1 MNNIEA
7 TTGSLLLRPTTIQH
21 DDIVIE
27 SSDLLPSTQIT
38 SQDEMRRP
46 SRFTFKDMMATT
58 FPKLRYVVEGLL
70 PAGLN
75 MLAGSPKIGKSW
87 LCLDL
92 AFSVASGRP
101 FMGRATDQ
109 GNVLY
114 LALEDQPRRL
124 QERLRRVAPGQDL
137 KDLPLEFWTECA
149 AMDEGGLEA
158 IGEWLGRVEKPRLM
172 IVDVWARFEPRK
184 ANSKNEYSDIT
195 QTMQKI
201 QALIAGYDVAVLLV
215 HHTRK
220 ASGDT
225 VFSGDPFDQII
236 GSRALTSNMDA
247 TLMITR
253 ARMESD
259 ARLDVT
265 GRDIEEASI
274 SLTFDKTTCR
284 WNENTK
290 ILAPALNYERQQV
303 LDAFSAGY
311 TSAQAIADHVGK
323 NRTTVQNLMKAL
335 VDENLLVHPRKGEY
349 HLPLQEAPPAEEP
362 SEPPA
367 DMTDLADMGEQFAPD
382 PGVAHH
388 IA

>member
-1 MNNIEA
+1 MNNIEV
-7 TTGSLLLRPTTIQH
+7 TTSILSAQPIMIQH
-21 DDIVIE
+21 NEIINE
-27 SSDLLPSTQIT
+27 PSNLLISSQLTLLG
-38 SQDEMRRP
+38 EVHRP
-46 SRFTFKDMMATT
+46 SRFTFKNMMAAT

-92 AFSVASGRP
+92 AFSVATGRP

-109 GNVLY
+109 GDVLY

-124 QERLRRVAPGQDL
+124 QDRLRLVAPGQDL
-137 KDLPLEFWTECA
+137 CDAPIEFWTECP
-149 AMDEGGLEA
+149 AMDEGGMEA
-158 IGEWLGRVEKPRLM
+158 IGEWLGRVERPRLM

-184 ANSKNEYSDIT
+184 KTATSDYSDVT
-195 QTMQKI
+195 HTMQKI

-220 ASGDT
+220 GSSDGAVAS
-225 VFSGDPFDQII
+225 DPFDQII
-236 GSRALTSNMDA
+236 GSRGLTSNMDA
-247 TLMITR
+247 TLMVTR
-253 ARMESD
+253 TRMEND
-259 ARLDVT
+259 AKLDVT

-284 WNENTK
+284 WNENAK
-290 ILAPALNYERQQV
+290 VLAPALNQERQQV
-303 LDAFSAGY
+303 LDAFVSGH
-311 TSAQAIADHVGK
+311 TSAQAIADHLDK

-349 HLPLQEAPPAEEP
+349 HLPLQEAPPAEET
-362 SEPPA
+362 SEPRA
-367 DMTDLADMGEQFAPD
+367 DMTDLADMEANFSRETP
-382 PGVAHH
+382 AHH
-388 IA
+388 QA

>member
-7 TTGSLLLRPTTIQH
+7 TTGYLSLQSTTGQH
-21 DDIVIE
+21 DDIVIA
-27 SSDLLPSTQIT
+27 SLDLLPSTQII
-38 SQDEMRRP
+38 SRDDISRP
-46 SRFTFKDMMATT
+46 SRFTFKNMMAAK

-109 GNVLY
+109 GDVLY

-124 QERLRRVAPGQDL
+124 QERLRLVAPGQDL
-137 KDLPLEFWTECA
+137 NDLPLEFWTECP

-184 ANSKNEYSDIT
+184 KTATNDYSDIT
-195 QTMQKI
+195 YTMQKI

-220 ASGDT
+220 ASGDG
-225 VFSGDPFDQII
+225 VFSGDPFDLII
-236 GSRALTSNMDA
+236 GSRGLTSNMDA

-274 SLTFDKTTCR
+274 NLTFDKTTCR
-284 WNENTK
+284 WNENARV
-290 ILAPALNYERQQV
+290 LAPALSYERQQV
-303 LDAFSAGY
+303 LDAVSAGY
-311 TSAQAIADHVGK
+311 TTAQAIADHVGK

-335 VDENLLVHPRKGEY
+335 VDENLLVHPRKGAY
-349 HLPLQEAPPAEEP
+349 HLPLQEAPPAEETP
-362 SEPPA
+362 EPPA
-367 DMTDLADMGEQFAPD
+367 DMTDWPDMGEQLAPD
-382 PGVAHH
+382 LGVAHH

>member
-1 MNNIEA
+1 MNNIDGA
-7 TTGSLLLRPTTIQH
+7 TGFLMAQSTTARPAEKL
-21 DDIVIE
+21 VE
-27 SSDLLPSTQIT
+27 T
-38 SQDEMRRP
+38 SELFP
-46 SRFTFKDMMATT
+46 PLAVYLKNGLHHISRFTFKSMMAAN
-58 FPKLRYVVEGLL
+58 FPKLKYVVEGVL

-109 GNVLY
+109 GDVLY

-124 QERLRRVAPGQDL
+124 QERLRLVAPGQDL
-137 KDLPLEFWTECA
+137 SDVPIEFWTECP
-149 AMDEGGLEA
+149 AMDEGGIEA
-158 IGEWLGRVEKPRLM
+158 IGEWLSRVKKPRLM

-220 ASGDT
+220 ASGDG

-253 ARMESD
+253 ARMEND
-259 ARLDVT
+259 AKLDVT

-274 SLTFDKTTCR
+274 SLTFDKTTFR
-284 WNENTK
+284 WNENAK
-290 ILAPALNYERQQV
+290 VLAPALTFERQQV
-303 LDAFSAGY
+303 LDAFAAGH
-311 TSAQAIADHVGK
+311 TTAQTIADHLSK
-323 NRTTVQNLMKAL
+323 NRTTVQNLMKVL
-335 VDENLLVHPRKGEY
+335 VDEDLLIHPRKGEY
-349 HLPLQEAPPAEEP
+349 HLPLQKTPLAEEA
-362 SEPPA
+362 SEPPT
-367 DMTDLADMGEQFAPD
+367 DMTDWPDMGERFASD
-382 PGVAHH
+382 SGIAHH